1 MNQRKAGTILTYI
14 YIFVS
19 NTISIFYTPYALQI
33 MGQNEYG
40 LFGTASSFIS
50 YLSILNFGIG
60 GAYIR
65 FNAKCRAENDREGE
79 KRLNGMFLTVFSILA
94 ILVLIGGSV
103 CVLLVGKLVSNTFTE
118 LEIVKLRIIMILLIV
133 NLMITFIFN
142 VVTMALQ
149 AYEKYIFIRIV
160 TLVVSLV
167 TPVVNIIALNMGG
180 RAIAISAISLS
191 LSILSYL
198 LYFAYARKAIKLQ
211 FAFNGFRKDVMLQ
224 IFTFSGYLF
233 LNSITDQITGST
245 DSIILSATKGTAAVA
260 VYTIGANFKSYFQQF
275 SQAVSGCFAPML
287 NMMVAKNVEINDL
300 DEVFKRVG
308 RIQFYVISLIFC
320 TLVIGCIIYNLNKQ
334 IKHGVKDIRIITKSV
349 ENEMFSNEDI
359 EKAREVFERN
369 DALSKKN
376 PIAKELIVE
385 DLQRE
390 FGQNKGSRI
399 FEYLR
404 IENIIKKKSNKYYFS
419 EKAQNSPYYRYEFT
433 NVKIFIIVLIIAVAI
448 AALMYF
454 TKTYPGNSEN
464 ANTLVEEEI
473 TPGEVISSYTI
484 ENTDITLNFE
494 EDMIKLSED
503 QIAEYYGKPYAA
515 AYDAIITSEDFEK
528 MIMIIIYYKI

>member
-160 TLVVSLV
+160 TLVVSLA

-198 LYFAYARKAIKLQ
+198 LYLAYARKAIKLQ

-308 RIQFYVISLIFC
+308 RIQFYVISLILIGYLSIGERFVLLWAGEGYLESFYIGLLLMLAAFIPAFQNIGVEIQKALNKHKARSIVYFLIAILNIVLTIPFSIWWSGIGAAFATMLC
-320 TLVIGCIIYNLNKQ
+320 MLLGHGLFMNIYYNNVIGLDIIGFWKSIGSILPGYILPCLAGFLINRYCLIDSFIEVLLYAIIIIVIYFISIWNFSMNRYEKNL
-334 IKHGVKDIRIITKSV
+334 IKSL
-349 ENEMFSNEDI
+349 M
-359 EKAREVFERN
+359 
-369 DALSKKN
+369 
-376 PIAKELIVE
+376 
-385 DLQRE
+385 
-390 FGQNKGSRI
+390 SR
-399 FEYLR
+399 LR
-404 IENIIKKKSNKYYFS
+404 IKLINKRGVS
-419 EKAQNSPYYRYEFT
+419 
-433 NVKIFIIVLIIAVAI
+433 
-448 AALMYF
+448 
-454 TKTYPGNSEN
+454 
-464 ANTLVEEEI
+464 
-473 TPGEVISSYTI
+473 
-484 ENTDITLNFE
+484 
-494 EDMIKLSED
+494 
-503 QIAEYYGKPYAA
+503 
-515 AYDAIITSEDFEK
+515 
-528 MIMIIIYYKI
+528 

>member
-308 RIQFYVISLIFC
+308 RIQFYVISLILIGYLSIGERFVLLWAGEGYLESFYIGLLLMLAAFIPAFQNIGVEIQKALNKHKARSIVYFLIAILNIVLTIPFSIWWSGIGAALATMLC
-320 TLVIGCIIYNLNKQ
+320 MLLGHGLFMNIYYNNVIGLDIIGFWKSIGSILPGYIFPCLAGFLINRYCL
-334 IKHGVKDIRIITKSV
+334 IDSFAEVLLCAIIIIVIYLISIW
-349 ENEMFSNEDI
+349 NFSMN
-359 EKAREVFERN
+359 
-369 DALSKKN
+369 
-376 PIAKELIVE
+376 
-385 DLQRE
+385 
-390 FGQNKGSRI
+390 
-399 FEYLR
+399 
-404 IENIIKKKSNKYYFS
+404 
-419 EKAQNSPYYRYEFT
+419 RYEI
-433 NVKIFIIVLIIAVAI
+433 NLIKS
-448 AALMYF
+448 LMYRL
-454 TKTYPGNSEN
+454 S
-464 ANTLVEEEI
+464 
-473 TPGEVISSYTI
+473 
-484 ENTDITLNFE
+484 
-494 EDMIKLSED
+494 IKLKNKRSV
-503 QIAEYYGKPYAA
+503 
-515 AYDAIITSEDFEK
+515 S
-528 MIMIIIYYKI
+528 